1 MRRGPVF
8 RAPAHFPNLLDLQI
22 KPSRLEEWH
31 MIIRPERE
39 SDIDVIFAVTKA
51 AFEDHPISNH
61 TEQYIVNALRAAKAL
76 SLSLVAEVDG
86 QVIGHIAF
94 SPVTIADGSDN
105 WYGIG
110 PVSVLPAFQRR
121 GYGKALINEGLAR
134 LKASGAQGCLLVGD
148 PNYYKR
154 FGFRNLPELSLA
166 GVPPENFLGLP
177 FGEHIPNGA
186 VTFHQAFSA
195 TAEQFKEGC
204 WLSSA

>member
-1 MRRGPVF
+1 
-8 RAPAHFPNLLDLQI
+8 
-22 KPSRLEEWH
+22 
-31 MIIRPERE
+31 MIIRRERD
-39 SDIDVIFAVTKA
+39 SDIDAIFAVTKA
-51 AFEDHPISNH
+51 AFENHPISNH

-86 QVIGHIAF
+86 KVIGHIAF

-110 PVSVLPAFQRR
+110 PVSVLPEFQRK
-121 GYGKALINEGLAR
+121 GCGKALINEGLA
-134 LKASGAQGCLLVGD
+134 LMKASGAQGCLLVGD
-148 PNYYKR
+148 PGYYER

-177 FGEHIPNGA
+177 FGKNIPHGE

-195 TAEQFKEGC
+195 KPEQFEKGC
-204 WLSSA
+204 WLPG